1 MLKIPYSSFAQE
13 IERQASSISST
24 LVLPDPGSSN
34 FSFRLSRFPIDG
46 TETIVDIHSTGKRLF
61 ISVTRF
67 LKSLRQEL
75 CTSKNEI
82 SSKLDIPVEISIAE
96 LDRSEP
102 ILREIINDHI
112 FDLSSDLSA
121 NIDEAHFFIFFTDS
135 HNCIS
140 SGISSPYE
148 KHDEQWIRILNRSY
162 GAELTP
168 PRRTVENISI
178 LK

>member
-1 MLKIPYSSFAQE
+1 MLKKPFLSFAQE
-13 IERQASSISST
+13 IERQASSISSA

-34 FSFRLSRFPIDG
+34 FSFRLSRFPVEG
-46 TETIVDIHSTGKRLF
+46 TETIVDIHSAGKRLF

-67 LKSLRQEL
+67 LKSLRHGL
-75 CTSKNEI
+75 YTSKN
-82 SSKLDIPVEISIAE
+82 KLSCKLNIPVEISIAE

-112 FDLSSDLSA
+112 FDLTSNLSS
-121 NIDEAHFFIFFTDS
+121 NIDESYFFIFFTDS
-135 HNCIS
+135 CNCIS
-140 SGISSPYE
+140 AGISNPYE
-148 KHDEQWIRILNRSY
+148 KLDEQWIRILNRSY

-168 PRRTVENISI
+168 PRRTVVNISV

>member
-1 MLKIPYSSFAQE
+1 MLKKPFPSFAQE
-13 IERQASSISST
+13 IERQASSICSS
-24 LVLPDPGSSN
+24 LVLPNPGATN
-34 FSFRLSRFPIDG
+34 FSFRLSRFPTEG
-46 TETIVDIHSTGKRLF
+46 TETVVDIHSSGKRLF
-61 ISVTRF
+61 ISVSRF
-67 LKSLRQEL
+67 LKSLRKEL
-75 CTSKNEI
+75 HFSKNNL
-82 SSKLDIPVEISIAE
+82 SCKLIIPVEISITE

-112 FDLSSDLSA
+112 FDLSSDLSS
-121 NIDEAHFFIFFTDS
+121 NIDEDHFFIFFTDS

-140 SGISSPYE
+140 SGISNPYE

-168 PRRTVENISI
+168 PRRNVANISV